1 MPAKAEVQ
9 AAAGKAPPT
18 AAAPGAAGAAGA
30 ADAVKVGAAAAA
42 KSAQA
47 AEGTEAFIYEEYG
60 FPSAA
65 EPVPQA
71 NPLLIFSVLVSYFLF
86 VAACFLIIKYA
97 YHGYDVNAPDVHTV
111 TSKDIHAPLQFD
123 QKDLEDVKPPTQKR
137 RSANAHAS
145 AKRRAST
152 AAAHSRLKAV
162 HGRGK
167 VKGTKMAARS
177 KRVRRRSTAS
187 SWENEWVT
195 MMDAEVD
202 YGAEVP
208 HTKEAVEGAGHRRR
222 AETLVDTVETDG
234 DDTART
240 SRRTARSKNL
250 NKSG

>member
-1 MPAKAEVQ
+1 MPGKAEVA

-18 AAAPGAAGAAGA
+18 AAAPAAAGA

-123 QKDLEDVKPPTQKR
+123 QKDLEDVKPPSQGR
-137 RSANAHAS
+137 RSASGHAS

-152 AAAHSRLKAV
+152 TAAHSRLKAV

-167 VKGTKMAARS
+167 VKGRKMAARS

-187 SWENEWVT
+187 SWENERVT
-195 MMDAEVD
+195 MMGAEVD

-208 HTKEAVEGAGHRRR
+208 FTKEAVEGAGHHRR
-222 AETLVDTVETDG
+222 AKTMADTAERDG
-234 DDTART
+234 GDDDTAPR
-240 SRRTARSKNL
+240 SRRTARPKNL